1 MIIGLISDT
10 HGYLDPLAIQ
20 HLKGSDEIWHLG
32 DIGDIGII
40 DSLHQIAPTLAVYGN
55 IDDLTISSL
64 HPENHLLER
73 EGLLFLLTHITGKP
87 LYYTPRVRAIV
98 KDRKPD
104 AVICGHSHIVKVV
117 KSKSEPKHVYINP
130 GAAGKQGFHHMRTI
144 MKMEVLNKK
153 ITNLE
158 LIELGKR

>member
-1 MIIGLISDT
+1 MKIGLISDT
-10 HGYLDPLAIQ
+10 HGYLDPLTLE
-20 HLKGSDEIWHLG
+20 HFEDCDEIWHLG
-32 DIGDIGII
+32 DIGDIKII
-40 DSLHQIAPTLAVYGN
+40 ETLNTIAPTLAVYGN
-55 IDDLTISSL
+55 IDDISITSI
-64 HPENHLLER
+64 HPENHFLER

-87 LYYTPRVRAIV
+87 LYYNPRVRHLV
-98 KDRKPD
+98 KEKKPD

-117 KSKSEPKHVYINP
+117 KSKTEPKHVYINP
-130 GAAGKQGFHHMRTI
+130 GAVGKQGFHRMRTI

>member
-10 HGYLDPLAIQ
+10 HGYLDPLAIEHFQ
-20 HLKGSDEIWHLG
+20 NCDEIWHLG
-32 DIGDIGII
+32 DIGNSKII
-40 DSLHQIAPTLAVYGN
+40 ETLNKVAPTFAVYGN
-55 IDDLTISSL
+55 IDDIGISSV
-64 HPENHLLER
+64 HPENQLLRR
-73 EGLLFLLTHITGKP
+73 EGILFLLTHISGKP
-87 LYYTPRVRAIV
+87 LYYTPRVRSLV
-98 KDRKPD
+98 KNNTPD

-117 KSKSEPKHVYINP
+117 KSKTGPKHVYINP